1 MTRLFSIQK
10 LEEVESKMQQKNTH
24 HASEDDAEAHPHEE
38 GKQPKKTA
46 RSGEFSLFTL
56 GLRDTLTSLNPPP
69 LLAQTLHKISDKLLF
84 SFGEGEG

>member
-1 MTRLFSIQK
+1 
-10 LEEVESKMQQKNTH
+10 MQQKNTH

-56 GLRDTLTSLNPPP
+56 CFRDNVASLNPPP